1 MGGDTYLM
9 FGVEASAPSEAVSIE
24 LAPPRQ
30 EEEGEI
36 ILAVRFGGEER
47 AFNFDLSDGKD
58 LLAAVRLALQP
69 DIRADLFLRGEEGRW
84 RFAASRY
91 LHPGEGH
98 RAAWAGLVLAYL
110 REKFG
115 GEEDRV
121 RLAIL
126 KALKSRG

>member
-1 MGGDTYLM
+1 VGGDTYLM
-9 FGVEASAPSEAVSIE
+9 FGVDASAPSEAVSIE
-24 LAPPRQ
+24 LAPPR
-30 EEEGEI
+30 EEEEAKI
-36 ILAVRFGGEER
+36 ILAVRF
-47 AFNFDLSDGKD
+47 DLSEGKD

-91 LHPGEGH
+91 LQPGEGH
-98 RAAWAGLVLAYL
+98 RAAWAGLVLTYL

-126 KALKSRG
+126 KVLKSQV